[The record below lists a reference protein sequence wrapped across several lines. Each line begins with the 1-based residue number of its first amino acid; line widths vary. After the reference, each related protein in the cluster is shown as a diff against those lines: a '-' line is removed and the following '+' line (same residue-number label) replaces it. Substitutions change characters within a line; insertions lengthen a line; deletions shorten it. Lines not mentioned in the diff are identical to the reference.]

1 MIIVMKKLFVA
12 LFCMLSIS
20 AMACNK
26 KGKAV
31 EKLSE
36 ELPTTAWF
44 SNQFKN
50 FWADFVYE
58 FNNSG
63 KSLKKFK
70 PSQELIDFY
79 ALAKDKNGY
88 VLTGFIQT
96 KGKSFNAEAVR
107 STGVVI
113 NEMITDIYSFRCPL
127 SLLPE
132 FIKTEGV
139 KSFEAGKK
147 LERLYKQ

>member
-1 MIIVMKKLFVA
+1 MKKLFVV

-20 AMACNK
+20 VMACNK
-26 KGKAV
+26 KDKTI

-36 ELPTTAWF
+36 DLPTTAWF
-44 SNQFKN
+44 SNQFKI

-58 FNNSG
+58 YNNSG

-70 PSQELIDFY
+70 PSQEMVDFY
-79 ALAKDKNGY
+79 ALSKDKGEY

-107 STGVVI
+107 SLGVVI
-113 NEMITDIYSFRCPL
+113 NEMIPDVYSFRCPL

-132 FIKTEGV
+132 FIKIEGV

-147 LERLYKQ
+147 LERLHK

>member
-1 MIIVMKKLFVA
+1 MKKLFLV
-12 LFCMLSIS
+12 LFCMLSVS

-26 KGKAV
+26 KEAKTE

-36 ELPTTAWF
+36 TLPTTSWF
-44 SNQFKN
+44 SNQFKV

-58 FNNSG
+58 VNQSG

-70 PSQELIDFY
+70 PSAELVDFY
-79 ALAKDKNGY
+79 ALPKDKKGY
-88 VLTGFIQT
+88 VLTGYIQT
-96 KGKSFNAEAVR
+96 LGKNFDADAVR

-113 NEMITDIYSFRCPL
+113 NEMIKDVYSFRCPL
-127 SLLPE
+127 YLLPE
-132 FIKTEGV
+132 FIKTAGV

-147 LERLYKQ
+147 LERLHK